1 MPSPTLDPAW
11 LALAA
16 AATAAG
22 FVNALAGGGSLIS
35 FPALMAAGLPAL
47 AANVTNTVALT
58 PGYLGASLGQRA
70 ELGDQ
75 GARLRGLLP
84 AGLLGGAV
92 GAVLLLLSGDR
103 LFGVLVPW
111 LILGGTALLAVQE
124 PLKRRLEPAE
134 APSRAPALRWWA
146 RPAVLLAGVYGGY
159 SGPGLRVILLAVL
172 ALGLND
178 SLNRLS
184 GLKQALALSANLSAS
199 LLFIATGRVSWCAAA
214 LMAGGSVVGGIVGG
228 RLAGRVDALALRRLV
243 VGCGLTIGAA
253 YLWRSLRG

>member
-1 MPSPTLDPAW
+1 MPSPTLDPAG

-58 PGYLGASLGQRA
+58 PGYLGASVGQLA
-70 ELGDQ
+70 ELRDQ
-75 GARLRGLLP
+75 KARLCGLLP
-84 AGLLGGAV
+84 AGLLGG
-92 GAVLLLLSGDR
+92 GAGALLLLLSGDG

-111 LILGGTALLAVQE
+111 LILGGTALLTVQE
-124 PLKRRLEPAE
+124 PLKGWLERVE
-134 APSRAPALRWWA
+134 APTQAQAMRWWA
-146 RPAVLLAGVYGGY
+146 RPAVLLACVYGGFF
-159 SGPGLRVILLAVL
+159 GAGLSVILLAVL

-178 SLNRLS
+178 TLNRLS

-199 LLFIATGRVSWCAAA
+199 LLFIATGRVSWSAAA
-214 LMAGGSVVGGIVGG
+214 LMAGGSILGGIVGG
-228 RLAGRVDALALRRLV
+228 RLAGRVNAVALRRLV
-243 VGCGLTIGAA
+243 VGCGLTIGAS
-253 YLWRSLRG
+253 YHWRSLRG